1 MPEFLDLV
9 PLNNLTAVSKVD
21 GFARKV
27 PRISREHFAK
37 STVLLRF
44 AMSNDIALR
53 EIFDVDDVVGH
64 SRWSR

>member
-1 MPEFLDLV
+1 
-9 PLNNLTAVSKVD
+9 
-21 GFARKV
+21 
-27 PRISREHFAK
+27 
-37 STVLLRF
+37 VLLRF